1 MKIKIKQIASFAAVA
16 ASLILMLGALGV
28 DLPMISASAAPA
40 EVRLLPGG
48 MPFGVKFSTE
58 GVLVVGFCDVDAEG
72 GSINPAYAAGLRT
85 RDVITSVN
93 GKQIADAAQFGTMVA
108 DAGASPLTLTYKRAG
123 TSHSATLTPA
133 KSVSENRYKT
143 GLWVR
148 DSGAGIGTVTFIA
161 PQTGAFG
168 GLGHGICDQESG
180 ALVGM
185 TRGVVSSVTISGVQK
200 GVSGK
205 PGELKGYFGTTKTGT
220 LLANTDCGVFGIFSQ
235 KPISKQSA
243 LPIAHRNEVKEGE
256 AHILCTL
263 DENGPCKYTIRI
275 SDIDKSASGSK
286 CFTVKVTDPAL
297 ISKTGGIVQGMSGSP
312 IIQNGKLVGAVTHVL
327 INHPAT
333 GYGIFIENML
343 NAAKQP
349 LQNAA

>member
-1 MKIKIKQIASFAAVA
+1 MKIKIKQIASFAVAA
-16 ASLILMLGALGV
+16 ASLVLLLGAAGV
-28 DLPMISASAAPA
+28 DLPVMTASAAPA

-48 MPFGVKFSTE
+48 MPFGVKFSTD

-93 GKQIADAAQFGTMVA
+93 GKQVADAAQFGTMVA
-108 DAGASPLTLTYKRAG
+108 GAGASPLTLTYKRAG
-123 TSHSATLTPA
+123 ASHSATLTPA
-133 KSVSENRYKT
+133 KSISENRYKT

-148 DSGAGIGTVTFIA
+148 DSGAGIGTVTFIE
-161 PQTGAFG
+161 PQT
-168 GLGHGICDQESG
+168 G

-185 TRGVVSSVTISGVQK
+185 TRGVVNDVTISGVQK
-200 GVSGK
+200 GVAGK

-235 KPISKQSA
+235 KPINKQSA
-243 LPIAHRNEVKEGE
+243 LPIAHRHEIKDGE

-263 DENGPCKYTIRI
+263 DGAGPCKYAIRI

-297 ISKTGGIVQGMSGSP
+297 IAKTGGIVQGMSGSP
-312 IIQNGKLVGAVTHVL
+312 IIQNGKLVGAVTHVM
-327 INHPAT
+327 INDPTT

-343 NAAKQP
+343 NAAHIPMAK
-349 LQNAA
+349 AS